1 VSAGVGAGTK
11 SNEGAR
17 VGGWFSVRR
26 ALRVTAK
33 DLRLGPRSPLF
44 LWSIGLPVLMTFLF
58 TAVFGSL
65 FAPPPRLAVV
75 DDGDSAVTQA
85 LLEAPGI
92 DMRVLDDEATLR
104 EEVQAHDVDAGLVLP
119 AGFDAALAA
128 GGQPPME
135 FYVSGSSLASTRA
148 ILGVTTLAAIRQ
160 IAGQTPPVEV
170 VVTQLGA
177 EDFVPIEDRLVPFIV
192 FYAVVIAAM
201 FLPAA
206 SLVDER
212 EKRTLD
218 AVLVTPTRMSEV
230 LLGKAALGVLLALLM
245 GLVSLALND
254 AFGGQPAAMVV
265 FLLVGGVMMAE
276 VGLILGC
283 WARDSN
289 TLFSAIKGGG
299 IVIALPAIFF
309 LFPALPQ
316 WIPHIVPTYYFL
328 APIYG
333 IATQGHTL
341 GDHLLDLAVALAV
354 CAALVPAV
362 QRVGRKAE
370 RQSALMV

>member
-1 VSAGVGAGTK
+1 MNG
-11 SNEGAR
+11 
-17 VGGWFSVRR
+17 FSVGR
-26 ALRVTAK
+26 ALRVTQK
-33 DLRLGPRSPLF
+33 DLRLGPRSPIF
-44 LWSIGLPVLMTFLF
+44 LWAIGLPVLMTFLI

-75 DDGDSAVTQA
+75 DEDASAVTAA
-85 LLEAPGI
+85 LLAEEGI
-92 DMRVLDDEATLR
+92 DVTVLDDEADLLAAV
-104 EEVQAHDVDAGLVLP
+104 EVHDYDAGLVLP

-128 GGQPPME
+128 GEQPPME
-135 FYVSGSSLASTRA
+135 FYVSGSSLASTRV
-148 ILGVTTLAAIRQ
+148 ILGVTTLAAIRDL
-160 IAGQTPPVEV
+160 AGQSPPVEV

-177 EDFVPIEDRLVPFIV
+177 EGFVPIEDRLVPLIV
-192 FYAVVIAAM
+192 FYSVVIAAM

-212 EKRTLD
+212 EKRTID

-230 LLGKAALGVLLALLM
+230 LLGKAVLGVLLALLM

-265 FLLVGGVMMAE
+265 FLLVGAVMMAE

-299 IVIALPAIFF
+299 ILIALPAFFF

-316 WIPHIVPTYYFL
+316 WIPMLVPTYYFL
-328 APIYG
+328 GPIYE
-333 IATQGHTL
+333 IATQGDTL
-341 GDHLLDLAVALAV
+341 GDHLMEVAVAVAV
-354 CAALVPAV
+354 CVALVPAV
-362 QRVGRKAE
+362 RRVGRKAE
-370 RQSALMV
+370 RQSALAV

>member
-1 VSAGVGAGTK
+1 MNG
-11 SNEGAR
+11 
-17 VGGWFSVRR
+17 FSVGR
-26 ALRVTAK
+26 ALRVTQK
-33 DLRLGPRSPLF
+33 DLRLGPRSPIF
-44 LWSIGLPVLMTFLF
+44 LWAIGLPVLMTFLI

-75 DDGDSAVTQA
+75 DEDASAVTAA
-85 LLEAPGI
+85 LLAEEGI
-92 DMRVLDDEATLR
+92 DVTVLDDEADLLAAV
-104 EEVQAHDVDAGLVLP
+104 EVHDYDAGLVLP

-128 GGQPPME
+128 GEQPPME
-135 FYVSGSSLASTRA
+135 FYVSGSSLASTRV
-148 ILGVTTLAAIRQ
+148 ILGVTTLAAIRDL
-160 IAGQTPPVEV
+160 AGQSPPVEV

-177 EDFVPIEDRLVPFIV
+177 EGFVPIEDRLVPLIV
-192 FYAVVIAAM
+192 FYSVVIAAM

-212 EKRTLD
+212 EKRTID

-230 LLGKAALGVLLALLM
+230 LLGKAVLGVVLALLM

-265 FLLVGGVMMAE
+265 FLLVGAVMMAE

-299 IVIALPAIFF
+299 ILIALPAFFF
-309 LFPALPQ
+309 LFAALPQ
-316 WIPHIVPTYYFL
+316 WIPMLVPTYYFL
-328 APIYG
+328 GPIYE
-333 IATQGHTL
+333 IATQGDTL
-341 GDHLLDLAVALAV
+341 GDHLMEVAVAVAV
-354 CAALVPAV
+354 CVALVPAV
-362 QRVGRKAE
+362 RRVGRKAE
-370 RQSALMV
+370 RQSALAV

>member
-1 VSAGVGAGTK
+1 MS
-11 SNEGAR
+11 AR
-17 VGGWFSVRR
+17 VETDVGTRVSGRFSVVR
-26 ALRVTAK
+26 ALRVTVK

-75 DDGDSAVTQA
+75 DDGDSGVTQA
-85 LLEAPGI
+85 LLASPGI
-92 DMRVLDDEATLR
+92 DVRVLDDEATLQDQ
-104 EEVQAHDVDAGLVLP
+104 VQAHDVDAGLVLP
-119 AGFDAALAA
+119 LGFDAALMA
-128 GGQPPME
+128 GEHPPME

-148 ILGVTTLAAIRQ
+148 ILGVTTLAAIRE
-160 IAGQTPPVEV
+160 IAGQSPPVEV

-230 LLGKAALGVLLALLM
+230 LLGKAMLGVLLALLM

-265 FLLVGGVMMAE
+265 FLLVGAVMMAE

-309 LFPALPQ
+309 LFPGLPQ
-316 WIPHIVPTYYFL
+316 WIPHLVPTYYFL

-333 IATQGHTL
+333 IATGGDTL
-341 GDHLLDLAVALAV
+341 GDHLVDLAVALAV
-354 CAALVPAV
+354 CLALVPAV
-362 QRVGRKAE
+362 RVVGHRAE
-370 RQSALMV
+370 RQSALAV

>member
-1 VSAGVGAGTK
+1 MNG
-11 SNEGAR
+11 
-17 VGGWFSVRR
+17 FSVGR
-26 ALRVTAK
+26 ALRVTQK
-33 DLRLGPRSPLF
+33 DLRLGPRSPIF
-44 LWSIGLPVLMTFLF
+44 LWSIGLPVLMTFLI

-65 FAPPPRLAVV
+65 FAPPPRLAVM
-75 DDGDSAVTQA
+75 DEDASAVTAA
-85 LLEAPGI
+85 LLAEEGL
-92 DMRVLDDEATLR
+92 DVTVLDDEADLLAAV
-104 EEVQAHDVDAGLVLP
+104 EVHDYDAGLVLP

-128 GGQPPME
+128 GEQPPME
-135 FYVSGSSLASTRA
+135 FYVSGSSLASTRV
-148 ILGVTTLAAIRQ
+148 ILGVTTLAAIRDL
-160 IAGQTPPVEV
+160 AGQSPPVEV

-177 EDFVPIEDRLVPFIV
+177 EGFVPIEDRLVPLIV
-192 FYAVVIAAM
+192 FYSVVIAAM

-212 EKRTLD
+212 EKRTID

-230 LLGKAALGVLLALLM
+230 LLGKAVLGVVLALLM

-265 FLLVGGVMMAE
+265 FLLVGAVMMAE

-299 IVIALPAIFF
+299 ILIALPAFFF

-316 WIPHIVPTYYFL
+316 WIPMLVPTYYFL
-328 APIYG
+328 GPIYE
-333 IATQGHTL
+333 IATQGDTL
-341 GDHLLDLAVALAV
+341 GDHLMEVAVAVAV
-354 CAALVPAV
+354 CVALVPAV
-362 QRVGRKAE
+362 RRVGRKAE
-370 RQSALMV
+370 RQSALAV

>member
-1 VSAGVGAGTK
+1 MSRG
-11 SNEGAR
+11 
-17 VGGWFSVRR
+17 FSVAR
-26 ALRVTAK
+26 ALRVTQK
-33 DLRLGPRSPLF
+33 DLRLGPRSPIF
-44 LWSIGLPVLMTFLF
+44 LWSIALPIFMTFLI

-75 DDGDSAVTQA
+75 DEGGSAVVGA
-85 LLEAPGI
+85 LEAAQGI
-92 DMRVLDDEATLR
+92 DVTVLDDPAELR
-104 EEVQAHDVDAGLVLP
+104 AAVEAHDFDAGLVLP
-119 AGFDAALAA
+119 AGFDAALVS
-128 GGQPPME
+128 GEQPPME
-135 FYVSGSSLASTRA
+135 FLVSGSSLASTR
-148 ILGVTTLAAIRQ
+148 IVLGVTALAAIRDL
-160 IAGQTPPVEV
+160 AGQSPPVEV
-170 VVTQLGA
+170 VITQLG
-177 EDFVPIEDRLVPFIV
+177 EEGFVPIEDRLVPFIV

-212 EKRTLD
+212 EKRTMD

-230 LLGKAALGVLLALLM
+230 LLGKAVLGVILAVLM

-254 AFGGQPAAMVV
+254 AFGGQPLAMVV
-265 FLLVGGVMMAE
+265 FLLLGAVMMAE

-316 WIPHIVPTYYFL
+316 WIPQVVPTYYFL
-328 APIYG
+328 APIYA
-333 IATQGHTL
+333 IATQGHGL
-341 GDHLLDLAVALAV
+341 GDHLADLGIGIVV
-354 CAALVPAV
+354 CVALVPAV
-362 QRVGRKAE
+362 LAVGRAAE
-370 RQSALMV
+370 RRSALAV

>member
-1 VSAGVGAGTK
+1 MNG
-11 SNEGAR
+11 
-17 VGGWFSVRR
+17 FSVGR
-26 ALRVTAK
+26 ALRVTQK
-33 DLRLGPRSPLF
+33 DLRLGPRSPIF
-44 LWSIGLPVLMTFLF
+44 LWAIGLPVLMTFLI

-75 DDGDSAVTQA
+75 DEDASAVTAA
-85 LLEAPGI
+85 LLAEEGI
-92 DMRVLDDEATLR
+92 DVTVLDDEADLLAAV
-104 EEVQAHDVDAGLVLP
+104 EVHDYDAGLVLP

-128 GGQPPME
+128 GEQPPME
-135 FYVSGSSLASTRA
+135 FYVSGSSLASTRV
-148 ILGVTTLAAIRQ
+148 ILGVTTLAAIRDL
-160 IAGQTPPVEV
+160 AGQSPPVEV

-177 EDFVPIEDRLVPFIV
+177 EGFVPIEDRLVPLIV
-192 FYAVVIAAM
+192 FYSVVIAAM

-212 EKRTLD
+212 EKRTID

-230 LLGKAALGVLLALLM
+230 LLGKAVLGVVLALLM

-265 FLLVGGVMMAE
+265 FLLVGAVMMAE

-299 IVIALPAIFF
+299 ILIALPAFFF

-316 WIPHIVPTYYFL
+316 WIPMLVPTYYFL
-328 APIYG
+328 GPIYE
-333 IATQGHTL
+333 IATQGDAL
-341 GDHLLDLAVALAV
+341 GDHLMEVAVAVAV
-354 CAALVPAV
+354 CVALVPAV
-362 QRVGRKAE
+362 RRVGRKAE
-370 RQSALMV
+370 RQSALAV

>member
-1 VSAGVGAGTK
+1 MNG
-11 SNEGAR
+11 
-17 VGGWFSVRR
+17 FSVGR
-26 ALRVTAK
+26 ALRVTQK
-33 DLRLGPRSPLF
+33 DLRLGPRSPIF
-44 LWSIGLPVLMTFLF
+44 LWAIGLPVLMTFLI

-75 DDGDSAVTQA
+75 DEDASAVTAA
-85 LLEAPGI
+85 LLAEEGI
-92 DMRVLDDEATLR
+92 DVTVLDDEADLLAAV
-104 EEVQAHDVDAGLVLP
+104 EVHDYDAGLVLP

-128 GGQPPME
+128 GEQPPME
-135 FYVSGSSLASTRA
+135 FYVSGSSLASTRV
-148 ILGVTTLAAIRQ
+148 ILGVTTLAAIRDL
-160 IAGQTPPVEV
+160 AGQSPPVEV

-177 EDFVPIEDRLVPFIV
+177 EGFVPIEDRLVPLIV
-192 FYAVVIAAM
+192 FYSVVIAAM

-212 EKRTLD
+212 EKRTID

-230 LLGKAALGVLLALLM
+230 LLGKAVLGVVLALLM

-265 FLLVGGVMMAE
+265 FLLVGAVMMAE

-299 IVIALPAIFF
+299 ILIALPAFFF

-316 WIPHIVPTYYFL
+316 WIPMLVPTYYFL
-328 APIYG
+328 GPIYE
-333 IATQGHTL
+333 IATQGDTL
-341 GDHLLDLAVALAV
+341 GDHLMEVAVAVAV
-354 CAALVPAV
+354 CVALVPAV
-362 QRVGRKAE
+362 RRVGRKAE
-370 RQSALMV
+370 RQSALAV

>member
-1 VSAGVGAGTK
+1 MNG
-11 SNEGAR
+11 
-17 VGGWFSVRR
+17 FSVGR
-26 ALRVTAK
+26 ALRVTQK
-33 DLRLGPRSPLF
+33 DLRLGPRSPIF
-44 LWSIGLPVLMTFLF
+44 LWAIGLPVLMTFLI

-65 FAPPPRLAVV
+65 FAPPPRLAVM
-75 DDGDSAVTQA
+75 DEDASAVTAA
-85 LLEAPGI
+85 LLAEEGL
-92 DMRVLDDEATLR
+92 DVTVLDDEADLLAAV
-104 EEVQAHDVDAGLVLP
+104 EVHDYDAGLVLP

-128 GGQPPME
+128 GEQPPME
-135 FYVSGSSLASTRA
+135 FYVSGSSLASTRV
-148 ILGVTTLAAIRQ
+148 ILGVTTLAAIRDL
-160 IAGQTPPVEV
+160 AGQSPPVEV

-177 EDFVPIEDRLVPFIV
+177 EGFVPIEDRLVPLIV
-192 FYAVVIAAM
+192 FYSVVIAAM

-212 EKRTLD
+212 EKRTID

-230 LLGKAALGVLLALLM
+230 LLGKAVLGVVLALLM

-265 FLLVGGVMMAE
+265 FLLVGAVMMAE

-299 IVIALPAIFF
+299 ILIALPAFFF

-316 WIPHIVPTYYFL
+316 WIPMLVPTYYFL
-328 APIYG
+328 GPIYE
-333 IATQGHTL
+333 IATQGDTL
-341 GDHLLDLAVALAV
+341 GDHLMEVAVAVAV
-354 CAALVPAV
+354 CVALVPAV
-362 QRVGRKAE
+362 RRVGRKAE
-370 RQSALMV
+370 RQSALAV